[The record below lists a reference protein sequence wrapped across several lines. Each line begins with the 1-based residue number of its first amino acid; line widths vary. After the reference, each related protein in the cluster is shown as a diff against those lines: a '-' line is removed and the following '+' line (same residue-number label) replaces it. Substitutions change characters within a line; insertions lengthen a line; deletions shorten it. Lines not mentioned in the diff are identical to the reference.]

1 MFSNLANYLLGSH
14 TQESPLPANAVAAE
28 VRLSAVEAD
37 DDWVLVEKT
46 GNRQDEANNSVES
59 LSTLAVAISTIPHSV
74 SSTNDIE
81 DHHPLTGSSS
91 TSSLPCLSFEESW
104 FLTPP
109 PCFTS
114 EGPIHMETSPL
125 ENLLIEHPSMSVYQ
139 HSSHFSIPPQ
149 PRRAGSLPPSSSVST
164 SSGEEEIPV
173 REHRIPEPSDE
184 CVVPLNARRQTVYSL
199 QQQQERQCLQL
210 RSAQKI
216 QQRRVYQTL
225 KRNHLDRHNKA
236 REINS
241 RNKVKRRSDYM
252 QHHSGANNNR
262 KC

>member
-14 TQESPLPANAVAAE
+14 SQESNLSAEAVAAE

-37 DDWVLVEKT
+37 DDWVLVERT
-46 GNRQDEANNSVES
+46 GNSQDEDLENSTES
-59 LSTLAVAISTIPHSV
+59 LSTLAVAISTIPHSLRPPSDYPTV
-74 SSTNDIE
+74 TR
-81 DHHPLTGSSS
+81 SSS

-139 HSSHFSIPPQ
+139 HSSSHYSLPPQ
-149 PRRAGSLPPSSSVST
+149 PRRSGSLPPSSPASR
-164 SSGEEEIPV
+164 SSGDEETSI
-173 REHRIPEPSDE
+173 REQRIPAPREE
-184 CVVPLNARRQTVYSL
+184 RVVQPTPRRQAIYSL
-199 QQQQERQCLQL
+199 QQQQERQCLQI

-216 QQRRVYQTL
+216 QQRRAYQAL

-241 RNKVKRRSDYM
+241 RNKVQRRSDHM